1 MFLTLN
7 QALKE
12 SPLIGPV
19 GSRDSNAHK
28 DNTMSNEEIK
38 KEAEELNVGFYA
50 NHGIIDLDGVN
61 GLAGTFTG
69 DNAKQEASEW
79 LEMYRGYLEDTR
91 KS

>member
-1 MFLTLN
+1 MHCHCSIAGTPSQN
-7 QALKE
+7 KEYAL
-12 SPLIGPV
+12 
-19 GSRDSNAHK
+19 
-28 DNTMSNEEIK
+28 SNEEIK

-69 DNAKQEASEW
+69 DNAEQEASEW

-91 KS
+91 RS